1 MIEVIELVVACTF
14 FEAIP
19 CFIWYKIGFKRG
31 QKDMINKIV
40 RIAEK
45 TKKEKGV

>member
-1 MIEVIELVVACTF
+1 MIN
-14 FEAIP
+14 AIIVLAVFTGETIA

-40 RIAEK
+40 RIMEE